1 MNRNSKYAPM
11 SSYVYLIST
20 RNAFGSAI
28 PLTYPYL
35 SHVTPIPNSHSSTI
49 ERPSKKLWKCDKWCA
64 NMSSTHSSGVFL
76 TSSIGSVFFAGF
88 GTPDINKHPNDT
100 NGGFLFFWALMILP
114 WKHTQTFKMPTHMSK
129 HYDSRCS
136 WDLAKGYP
144 ISPRHHARCIYPSLP
159 FLIPPCPSQN
169 TSRSRNSPSKL
180 RHSMMDTTST
190 TVVARQFSS
199 KDTETWWPLSTHS
212 RCTEIKWPQRWKS
225 VGRGAPKTKETKTCT
240 LNQL

>member
-1 MNRNSKYAPM
+1 MPLARRSLL
-11 SSYVYLIST
+11 LIH
-20 RNAFGSAI
+20 
-28 PLTYPYL
+28 TYPTSHL
-35 SHVTPIPNSHSSTI
+35 SPAATAAQSSDLLRSSENVTSDAQTCPPPIPVESSWLLQLVQC
-49 ERPSKKLWKCDKWCA
+49 SLQGWA
-64 NMSSTHSSGVFL
+64 LL
-76 TSSIGSVFFAGF
+76 TSTNIQM
-88 GTPDINKHPNDT
+88 IL
-100 NGGFLFFWALMILP
+100 NGGFLFFLALMILP
-114 WKHTQTFKMPTHMSK
+114 WKHTQTFKMPTHMNK

-199 KDTETWWPLSTHS
+199 NDTETWWPLSTRS
-212 RCTEIKWPQRWKS
+212 RCTEIIWPQRWKS